1 MSVRRTKVKRLLLSL
16 FLLGGMLVPTASLAS
31 EQTMLYDQVWK
42 LINSKYVDPGNN
54 HQNWY
59 KWRKKYDAHIKT
71 SEDAYVAIDT
81 MLASLN
87 DPYTKFLDPKEFKE
101 ETSSIKGSLKGIGV
115 QIGVKDGKLLIIAP
129 MEDTPGEKA
138 GLKAEDEILEIDGK
152 STKGISVDKAADQIR
167 GEEGTIVKLL
177 IKRKNCPNKIYAVP
191 RAKIEI
197 KAVST
202 KLPLTTTKLDPR
214 VGYIRLSSFISQN
227 AADEFKKAMT
237 GYSSKK
243 GIIIDLRSNP
253 GGLLTNAITLS
264 DMFLDGGVIVSTVDR
279 GRYKDTIRASR
290 NYICD
295 KPVVILINGGSASA
309 SEIFSGAMKDN
320 NRALIVG
327 EKSFGKGLVQ
337 EINKLPEGSGC
348 NITIQR
354 YLTPSGSDIH
364 KKGIKPDIVVK
375 FTDADIQA
383 KRDVQLEKANQLL
396 VKMITYQPKKG

>member
-1 MSVRRTKVKRLLLSL
+1 MKKLILTIAIILA
-16 FLLGGMLVPTASLAS
+16 ASIPVNAS
-31 EQTMLYDQVWK
+31 QQTMLYDQVWK
-42 LINSKYVDPGNN
+42 LVNAKYVDPSNN

-59 KWRKKYDAHIKT
+59 KWRKKYDSHIKT
-71 SEDAYVAIDT
+71 DEDAYVAIDT

-101 ETSSIKGSLKGIGV
+101 ETSSISGSLKGIGV

-129 MEDTPGEKA
+129 MENTPGEKA
-138 GLKAEDEILEIDGK
+138 GLKAEDEILEIDGV
-152 STKGISVDKAADQIR
+152 STKGITVDKAADLIR

-177 IKRKNCPNKIYAVP
+177 IKRKNVPNKLYSVP

-202 KLPLTTTKLDPR
+202 KLPVDNVKLDPR

-227 AADEFKKAMT
+227 AIEEFKRALA
-237 GYSSKK
+237 GYSDKK
-243 GIIIDLRSNP
+243 GYIIDLRSNP
-253 GGLLTNAITLS
+253 GGLLTNAIYLS
-264 DMFLDGGVIVSTVDR
+264 EIFLNRGSVIVSTVDR
-279 GRYKDTIRASR
+279 DNYKDTARVQR
-290 NYICD
+290 QYICD

-337 EINKLPEGSGC
+337 EINKLSGGSGC

-354 YLTPSGSDIH
+354 YLTPSGTDIH
-364 KKGIKPDIVVK
+364 KKGIKPDVVVS
-375 FTDADIQA
+375 FTEDDIKA
-383 KRDVQLEKANQLL
+383 KRDVQLIKANELI
-396 VKMITYQPKKG
+396 VRMINYQPQTKASNR

>member
-1 MSVRRTKVKRLLLSL
+1 MKKTLITIAILISTLLP
-16 FLLGGMLVPTASLAS
+16 VQAS

-42 LINSKYVDPGNN
+42 LINSKYVDPCNN

-59 KWRKKYDAHIKT
+59 KWRKRYDSQIKT
-71 SEDAYVAIDT
+71 NEDAYVAIDT

-115 QIGVKDGKLLIIAP
+115 QIGIKDGKLLIIAP

-152 STKGISVDKAADQIR
+152 STKGITVDKAADQIR

-177 IKRKNCPNKIYAVP
+177 IKRKNVPNKVYAVQ

-202 KLPLTTTKLDPR
+202 KLPTDNVKLDPR

-227 AADEFKKAMT
+227 AIDEFKSALS
-237 GYSSKK
+237 GYSGKK
-243 GIIIDLRSNP
+243 GYIIDLRSNP
-253 GGLLTNAITLS
+253 GGLLTNAISLS
-264 DMFLDGGVIVSTVDR
+264 DMFLNGGVIVSTVDR
-279 GRYKDTIRASR
+279 GRYKDTIRAAR
-290 NYICD
+290 QYVCD
-295 KPVVILINGGSASA
+295 KPIVILINGGSASA

-337 EINKLPEGSGC
+337 EINKLPGGSGC

-354 YLTPSGSDIH
+354 YLTPNGSDIH
-364 KKGIKPDIVVK
+364 KKGIKPDVTVS
-375 FTDADIQA
+375 FSDDDIKA
-383 KRDVQLEKANQLL
+383 KRDVQLIKANELL
-396 VKMITYQPKKG
+396 VRMINYQPKQVN

>member
-1 MSVRRTKVKRLLLSL
+1 MKKLILI
-16 FLLGGMLVPTASLAS
+16 LAILITTVIPAQATQ
-31 EQTMLYDQVWK
+31 QTMLYDQVWK
-42 LINSKYVDPGNN
+42 LINSKYVDQTNN
-54 HQNWY
+54 NQNWY
-59 KWRKKYDAHIKT
+59 KWRKRYDNQIKT
-71 SEDAYVAIDT
+71 YDDAYVAIDT

-87 DPYTKFLDPKEFKE
+87 DPYTKFLDPKEFEE
-101 ETSSIKGSLKGIGV
+101 ETSNIRGSLKGIGV
-115 QIGVKDGKLLIIAP
+115 QIGVRDGKLLIIAP

-138 GLKAEDEILEIDGK
+138 GLKAEDEILEIDGQ
-152 STKGISVDKAADQIR
+152 STKGISVDKAADMIR

-177 IKRKNCPNKIYAVP
+177 IKRKDVPNKLYSVP

-202 KLPLTTTKLDPR
+202 KLPADGVKLDPR

-227 AADEFKKAMT
+227 AIEEFKKALN

-253 GGLLTNAITLS
+253 GGLLTNALS
-264 DMFLDGGVIVSTVDR
+264 LSEVFLTKGSVIVSTVDR
-279 GRYKDTIRASR
+279 DNYKDTARVQGK
-290 NYICD
+290 YLCD

-337 EINKLPEGSGC
+337 EINKLPGGSGC

-354 YLTPSGSDIH
+354 YLTPSGTDIH
-364 KKGIKPDIVVK
+364 KKGIKPDVK
-375 FTDADIQA
+375 VSFTPEDIKA
-383 KRDVQLEKANQLL
+383 KHDVQLEKANELL
-396 VKMITYQPKKG
+396 VRMINYQPQNYSKTSNN